1 MLSKSKKARLPKGR
15 LPVAIRVSLW
25 YAGFILFLFSAMLF
39 LSLFIANRYI
49 DERTEKTLIE
59 SVQEVSRNLIDFEG
73 FDNGVYFII
82 YDETMEILAGSFPK
96 EFDSSLNLSDS
107 KISSFQGAKNEY
119 YYYDMEFFSNRG
131 IWIRGIMPV
140 QREHSE
146 MYRFLFVILLI
157 SPFLFAIVI
166 YGGYKIVKNA
176 FKPVD
181 DISSTALEIR
191 ENRDFSKRIDIDE
204 GNDEIHIM
212 ANVFNQMLD
221 SLESSYVHEKQFSS
235 DVSHELRT
243 PVSVILAESDY
254 ALDYC
259 EDLAEARESFEV
271 IKRQSQRMRSLINQI
286 LELTRLERNE
296 EVEFSIV
303 DLSGLLR
310 DSIGDYSGLLQEKG
324 ISLTHQIEEK
334 IYIKAQPTMM
344 GRLIDNLVSNA
355 IKFTKDELCIRLSS
369 ASSHIV
375 LEIIDN
381 GIGISKEDVKR
392 IWDRFYQTDS
402 SRNKDKNT
410 GYGLGLSLVYKIAQI
425 HGAKLEVESELNQG
439 SNFKVLF
446 PKV

>member
-1 MLSKSKKARLPKGR
+1 MWSKNNKRR

-73 FDNGVYFII
+73 FDNGIYFII

-96 EFDSSLNLSDS
+96 EFDSSLSLSDS
-107 KISSFQGAKNEY
+107 KIALFQGEKNEY

-131 IWIRGIMPV
+131 IWIRGIMPI
-140 QREHSE
+140 QRAHNE

-191 ENRDFSKRIDIDE
+191 ENRDFSKRIHIDE

-221 SLESSYVHEKQFSS
+221 SLESSYIHEKQFSS

-254 ALDYC
+254 ALEYC
-259 EDLAEARESFEV
+259 EDIAEAKESFEV
-271 IKRQSQRMRSLINQI
+271 IKRQSKRMSLLINQI
-286 LELTRLERNE
+286 LELTRLERSEN
-296 EVEFSIV
+296 VEFSIV
-303 DLSGLLR
+303 DLSSLLR
-310 DSIGDYSGLLQEKG
+310 ESASDYSGLLQEKG
-324 ISLTHQIEEK
+324 ISLTQQIEEK

-344 GRLIDNLVSNA
+344 GRLIDNLVGNA
-355 IKFTKDELCIRLSS
+355 IKFTKDELCIRLSMK
-369 ASSHIV
+369 SSHIV
-375 LEIIDN
+375 LEVIDN
-381 GIGISKEDVKR
+381 GVGISKEDLKR

-402 SRNKDKNT
+402 SRNKDTNM

-425 HGAKLEVESELNQG
+425 HGARLEVESELSQG
-439 SNFKVLF
+439 SIFRVLF
-446 PKV
+446 PMV

>member
-1 MLSKSKKARLPKGR
+1 MWSKNNKRR

-73 FDNGVYFII
+73 FDNGIYFII

-96 EFDSSLNLSDS
+96 EFDSSLSLSDS
-107 KISSFQGAKNEY
+107 KIALFQGEKNEY

-131 IWIRGIMPV
+131 IWIRGIMPI
-140 QREHSE
+140 QRAHNE

-191 ENRDFSKRIDIDE
+191 ENRDFSKRIHIDE

-254 ALDYC
+254 ALEYC
-259 EDLAEARESFEV
+259 EDIAEAKESFEV
-271 IKRQSQRMRSLINQI
+271 IKRQSKRMSLLINQI
-286 LELTRLERNE
+286 LELTRLERSEN
-296 EVEFSIV
+296 VEFSIV
-303 DLSGLLR
+303 DLSSLLR
-310 DSIGDYSGLLQEKG
+310 ESASDYSGLLQEKG
-324 ISLTHQIEEK
+324 ISLTQQIEEK

-344 GRLIDNLVSNA
+344 GRLIDNLVGNA
-355 IKFTKDELCIRLSS
+355 IKFTKDELCIRLSMK
-369 ASSHIV
+369 SSHIV
-375 LEIIDN
+375 LEVIDN
-381 GIGISKEDVKR
+381 GVGISKEDLKR

-402 SRNKDKNT
+402 SRNKDTNM

-425 HGAKLEVESELNQG
+425 HGAKLEVESELSQG
-439 SNFKVLF
+439 SIFRVLF
-446 PKV
+446 PMV